1 MLHLL
6 DELVRGLL
14 LPLELGPGALY
25 GLQCVIDHLLDRPDA
40 LLLVGVDV
48 DVEGQVSQRHQLEHL
63 VLNLGELLDAGVVL
77 ARRATPLHRLAQL
90 VGDRPAL
97 QDEDDEALHHR
108 VHLLHDLET
117 CLALRLVFGCGLA
130 LEELR
135 NVDLVLRID
144 LLAVLRVQLV
154 ELLEEVVLQVRLDD
168 VLIESLLRLSC
179 LLVQNVAE

>member
-77 ARRATPLHRLAQL
+77 TCRATSLHRLAQL
-90 VGDRPAL
+90 VGYGPAL

-117 CLALRLVFGCGLA
+117 CLALRLVFGSGFA
-130 LEELR
+130 LEELC